1 MDDSIVTL
9 RNTPITLDSDVGRQF
24 VVDCVRAG
32 EGLITDRE
40 LAEKYELD
48 PPAWIAITKDVELGH
63 AIRAERERR
72 VLNGVAAREAAAKHF
87 VKAPGILDQIMTDA
101 NASEIA
107 TLPQARAE
115 SYHDHP
121 CSQVRVAPARAR
133 AGKAKTPAVPTMSR

>member
-48 PPAWIAITKDVELGH
+48 PPACHHEG
-63 AIRAERERR
+63 R
-72 VLNGVAAREAAAKHF
+72 G
-87 VKAPGILDQIMTDA
+87 
-101 NASEIA
+101 
-107 TLPQARAE
+107 ARACN
-115 SYHDHP
+115 S
-121 CSQVRVAPARAR
+121 SRKRTARA
-133 AGKAKTPAVPTMSR
+133 

>member
-87 VKAPGILDQIMTDA
+87 VKAPWDSRSDHDRRGRKPT
-101 NASEIA
+101 
-107 TLPQARAE
+107 PQNR
-115 SYHDHP
+115 SD
-121 CSQVRVAPARAR
+121 
-133 AGKAKTPAVPTMSR
+133 